1 MMRHRRLVQT
11 STSTPILSI
20 QPPNDRAVNYEDET
34 RRGKNC
40 THTHR
45 EIDRDNK

>member
-11 STSTPILSI
+11 PTSTPILSI

-34 RRGKNC
+34 RRGKKLHP
-40 THTHR
+40 HTER
-45 EIDRDNK
+45 